1 MIPTQKHPEEVVLCL
16 IVKTVKI
23 KLTQKEMAD

>member
-1 MIPTQKHPEEVVLCL
+1 MIPSEKHPEEVVLCL

-23 KLTQKEMAD
+23 KLTQTEKAD